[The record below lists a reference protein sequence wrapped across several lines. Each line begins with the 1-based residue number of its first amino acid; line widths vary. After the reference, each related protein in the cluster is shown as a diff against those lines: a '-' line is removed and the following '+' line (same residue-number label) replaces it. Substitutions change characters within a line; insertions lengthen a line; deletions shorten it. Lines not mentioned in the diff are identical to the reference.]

1 MQLFCTSDCK
11 EQLTKEALGP
21 ILQSDSESGTFSA
34 SDRSDVKIVYPSS
47 DYYESA
53 LISMG
58 IGPSY
63 STITWTFS
71 TNESAHSVSQPYPRT
86 DRGEVRD

>member
-1 MQLFCTSDCK
+1 MS
-11 EQLTKEALGP
+11 
-21 ILQSDSESGTFSA
+21 QSNSESGTFSA
-34 SDRSDVKIVYPSS
+34 SEQSDVEIVYPSL

-63 STITWTFS
+63 STITWTLC
-71 TNESAHSVSQPYPRT
+71 TDESAHSVSQSHPWTQLLLPHR
-86 DRGEVRD
+86 DRLLLYLFGSKSMLYFPS

>member
-1 MQLFCTSDCK
+1 MS
-11 EQLTKEALGP
+11 
-21 ILQSDSESGTFSA
+21 QSNSESGTFSA
-34 SDRSDVKIVYPSS
+34 SEQSDVEIVYPSL

-63 STITWTFS
+63 STIIWTFS
-71 TNESAHSVSQPYPRT
+71 TDEFDHSVSQSYPRT